1 MNERNNLAD
10 EVLGPGQ
17 DLARRIERPTP
28 AFILLAVIYGSLL
41 IISNITVV
49 KLVKA
54 GPFLLTAAFFTY
66 PAVYVISDIMT
77 EVYGY
82 RLSMKAIWATFAAQ
96 ALVSAVLAFTIR
108 LPGTDEAIQ
117 GSMNILFSTTWRI
130 VLGSLAAFW
139 VGDWMNSL
147 ILSKMKVLQ
156 KGHWFIFRAMGSSL
170 PAHFV
175 DTGLFNLV
183 AFLGVW
189 TAGDIGRNT
198 LSEGLLAT
206 VYELVVFPL
215 TLMIVRWWKKREGI
229 DVYDEGIRYGLFR

>member
-1 MNERNNLAD
+1 MNE
-10 EVLGPGQ
+10 GQ
-17 DLARRIERPTP
+17 GIQAQEQNGAVAMARKIERPTP
-28 AFILLAVIYGSLL
+28 AFIMLSVIYGALL
-41 IISNITVV
+41 IVSNITVV
-49 KLVKA
+49 KLVKV

-108 LPGTDEAIQ
+108 LRGTDEAVQ
-117 GSMNILFSTTWRI
+117 NSMNILFSTTWRI
-130 VLGSLAAFW
+130 VLGSLVAFW
-139 VGDWMNSL
+139 VGDWMNSF
-147 ILSKMKVLQ
+147 ILSKLKVLQ
-156 KGHWFIFRAMGSSL
+156 KGSWFILRAMGSSL

-189 TAGDIGRNT
+189 TMGDLGRNT
-198 LSEGLLAT
+198 LSEGILAT
-206 VYELVVFPL
+206 VYELAVFPL
-215 TLMIVRWWKKREGI
+215 TLAVVRWWKKRERI
-229 DVYDEGIRYGLFR
+229 DVYDEGIKYGIFR